1 MRRGKCWFSVTTAQ
15 RLESAI
21 LSAWPRAPKKQSK
34 DVACRVPKLDGWCL
48 HTLILWLQFKK
59 EKKNA
64 SQIVF
69 KLQPLDQVCRSVQSA
84 CLVLREALGANSGI
98 KKERHRVKG
107 S

>member
-1 MRRGKCWFSVTTAQ
+1 MAGAFT
-15 RLESAI
+15 
-21 LSAWPRAPKKQSK
+21 LSYCGYNLKR
-34 DVACRVPKLDGWCL
+34 
-48 HTLILWLQFKK
+48 
-59 EKKNA
+59 KKNA